1 MPAAAVNI
9 FQSKCYP
16 SHALAAVKL
25 RRVLILK
32 TLDRSLL
39 NFRVDLNL
47 ADPPY
52 CEMNKTSHLTFKKR
66 NFLIEHATRHN
77 LIRFEGK
84 HMKSGRVDHV
94 FCLS

>member
-1 MPAAAVNI
+1 M
-9 FQSKCYP
+9 
-16 SHALAAVKL
+16 
-25 RRVLILK
+25 
-32 TLDRSLL
+32 L

-94 FCLS
+94 VFCLTLLTMVENKSRPKRQAQLFVNSFHLCFLAIDRKS